1 MRRLESGGNKV
12 TILEKTRDTI
22 TNRELQHLRA
32 LVKMKVRLLRTE
44 ITEREAAQLAEI
56 DGRVARKFQEDN
68 TRTEELREKLDR
80 LTASANRRFSKI
92 IAEYPDVAEARQN
105 PFSRPWVHRPE
116 DNRTRLRRALVAA
129 VNAQTQAARLR
140 ATKLEVELLTKL
152 AVGALHTEAAQAF
165 AEDIPTV
172 EDLMPGAA
180 LAEIEARFGGSD
192 DDR

>member
-1 MRRLESGGNKV
+1 V
-12 TILEKTRDTI
+12 TTLEKTTDTI

-32 LVKMKVRLLRTE
+32 LVKMKVKLLRTE

-56 DGRVARKFQEDN
+56 DGRVARKFQEDT
-68 TRTEELREKLDR
+68 TRTEELRKELDR
-80 LTASANRRFSKI
+80 LVASANRRFNKI
-92 IAEYPDVAEARQN
+92 IAKYPDVAEPRSN
-105 PFSRPWVHRPE
+105 PFGRPWVTRPE
-116 DNRTRLRRALVAA
+116 DNRTKLRRALVAA

>member
-1 MRRLESGGNKV
+1 M
-12 TILEKTRDTI
+12 TTMEKAKDTI
-22 TNRELQHLRA
+22 TSRELQHLRA
-32 LVKMKVRLLRTE
+32 LVRMKVKLLRTE

-56 DGRVARKFQEDN
+56 DGRVARRFQEDN
-68 TRTEELREKLDR
+68 TRTEELRKELDR
-80 LTASANRRFSKI
+80 LTASANRRFNKI
-92 IAEYPDVAEARQN
+92 IAKYPDVAEARQN

-129 VNAQTQAARLR
+129 VNAQTQAARHR

-165 AEDIPTV
+165 AEGIPTV
-172 EDLMPGAA
+172 ETLMPSTA
-180 LAEIEARFGGSD
+180 LAEVEARFGGSD